1 MQEIDS
7 AEKKKHRRAI
17 WAIGMVLVIMLTTT
31 VLAGWTT
38 AQVAKKS
45 LENFFGRHAD
55 YIAGVYAA
63 DMERNVATLQ
73 GLRGMWNVTGKF
85 DYASFSTYVNSFT
98 RDQEK
103 PTGFSAYLYAMVLTK
118 DQIEQQVAEVRNE
131 KMTPDVY
138 KNFTIKVEPNDE
150 VLYPLIYVEPT
161 SGRENVIGLNFAALP
176 LRKEAIE
183 YARDNNRLVA
193 TRSLTLQTTGEPG
206 FLLFLPLYEGG
217 IVPETLSARR
227 EKFAGV
233 VAAAFRSIPAF
244 EQIYGRGE
252 TNRVV
257 DFKIYMGESQDEDK
271 LLYVHDPNFKEEE
284 AMFTTT
290 RVVRL
295 LGQAWTIVLY
305 AKPSLS
311 MGGFEAKLPLYVF
324 VAGVFATIATAIYFT
339 AKLAA
344 HIKQDIQLA
353 EGERN

>member
-1 MQEIDS
+1 MQVIDS
-7 AEKKKHRRAI
+7 AEKKKHSRAI
-17 WAIGMVLVIMLTTT
+17 WAIGTVLVIMLTTT
-31 VLAGWTT
+31 VIAGWTT

-55 YIAGVYAA
+55 YIAGVYHS

-73 GLRGMWNVTGKF
+73 GLRGLWNVTGKF
-85 DYASFSTYVNSFT
+85 DYASFSTYVNSLT
-98 RDQEK
+98 RDLDK
-103 PTGFSAYLYAMVLTK
+103 PTGFSAYLYATVLTK
-118 DQIEQQVAEVRNE
+118 DQVEQKVAAVRNE
-131 KMTPDVY
+131 KMIPDVY
-138 KNFTIKVEPNDE
+138 KNFAIKVEPSDQ

-161 SGRENVIGLNFAALP
+161 SGRENVIGMNFATLP

-183 YARDNNRLVA
+183 YARDNNVLVA

-206 FLLFLPLYEGG
+206 FLIFLPLYEGG
-217 IVPETLSARR
+217 IVPEILSARR

-233 VAAAFRSIPAF
+233 VAVAFRSAPAF

-252 TNRVV
+252 TNKVV
-257 DFKIYMGESQDEDK
+257 DFKIYLGESQDEDK
-271 LLYVHDPNFKEEE
+271 LLYVHDPNFKVEE

-295 LGQAWTIVLY
+295 LGQAWTIVAY

-324 VAGVFATIATAIYFT
+324 VVGVFASIATAIYF
-339 AKLAA
+339 AVKLAA
-344 HIKQDIQLA
+344 HIKRDVQLA
-353 EGERN
+353 EEERN